1 MCCPIICCPAE
12 SRGTSILPFGGMDAG
27 WKPGGSKIDEKSS
40 FDVNA
45 AVMWDPWVHNT
56 NLDYLKSFSEM
67 LPHSP
72 YNVFLTQ

>member
-1 MCCPIICCPAE
+1 M
-12 SRGTSILPFGGMDAG
+12 LPFGGMDAG
-27 WKPGGSKIDEKSS
+27 WKSGGSKIHEKSS
-40 FDVNA
+40 LLSHDVNA

-72 YNVFLTQ
+72 YNVFFTQ